1 MNKKYVIWNNKGGVG
16 KTFLTYVL
24 ASEYA
29 IANPNE
35 DVIVVD
41 MCPQANVSEIILGG
55 NIEGE
60 QKLTNLANKGITIAG
75 YIKDRF
81 NKSQFSKLDTEIEYF
96 VPANK
101 HNNKMPKNLY
111 LLPGDID
118 LDICSKLIS
127 HIASAPKKEAWLVSR
142 SLLIDLITSFENSSP
157 DRPKTFFIDC
167 NPSFST
173 YTELA
178 LLAANRLIVPCTAD
192 TASVRGI
199 HNLIK
204 MIYGESLGSGVYPDE
219 FLDFHHEA
227 SSADLPLPKIHLF
240 IQNRSRTNESNATKA
255 YQAHADKIRELANDI
270 KTQHGDLFTDVVVD
284 SRVGHI
290 KDGNTLASIINHEGC
305 PLSELKHA
313 KYDIYGT
320 ETQANKDQID
330 ALFNDVKSNIESL

>member
-35 DVIVVD
+35 DVVVVD

-55 NIEGE
+55 NGEGE
-60 QKLTNLANKGITIAG
+60 KELNNLANNGITIAG

-81 NKSQFSKLDTEIEYF
+81 NKSQFSKLGTELKYF
-96 VPANK
+96 VDAKKYNS
-101 HNNKMPKNLY
+101 NMPDNLY

-127 HIASAPKKEAWLVSR
+127 HIASAPKKDAWVVSR
-142 SLLIDLITSFENSSP
+142 FLLQDLIESFENST

-178 LLAANRLIVPCTAD
+178 LLSANMLIVPCTAD
-192 TASVRGI
+192 AASIRGI

-204 MIYGESLGSGVYPDE
+204 MIYGISLGNGVYPDE
-219 FLDFHHEA
+219 FLDFFHEVD
-227 SSADLPLPKIHLF
+227 SANLNLPKLHLF
-240 IQNRSRTNESNATKA
+240 IQNRSRTNEKSATRA
-255 YQAHADKIRELANDI
+255 YQAHADKIDELAESI
-270 KTQHGDLFTDVVVD
+270 KTQHSALFTNANI
-284 SRVGHI
+284 STRVCHI

-305 PLSELKHA
+305 PLSDLKHA

-330 ALFNDVKSNIESL
+330 ALLDDVKNNISLL